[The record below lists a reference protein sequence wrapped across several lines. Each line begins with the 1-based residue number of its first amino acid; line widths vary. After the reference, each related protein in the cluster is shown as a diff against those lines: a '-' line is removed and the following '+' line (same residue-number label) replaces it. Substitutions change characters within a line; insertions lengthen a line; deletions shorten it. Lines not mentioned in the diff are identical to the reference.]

1 MTNAWE
7 TIIGL
12 EIHAQLSTESKIFCG
27 CSTRF
32 GDDPNENTCPVCLGL
47 PGALPVLN
55 RRVIE
60 LGARAALSL
69 GLQIN
74 NQSIFSRKNYF
85 YPDLPKGY
93 QISQYDRPFSANG
106 ELEIM
111 TAERDEAGHPVE
123 WRVKKIA
130 ITRLHLEE
138 DAGKNVH
145 EGLPDVDRYSYID
158 LNRAG
163 TPLAEIVTEPDFRSS
178 WEAYDYVNHVRR
190 ALQWVGASE
199 ADMEKGNLRC
209 EANVSVRR
217 IGEEKFGTKVELKNL
232 NSVRFMQRAIEFEI
246 SRQISVLESGGRLQ
260 QETRLWDERAAETR
274 VMRSKEEAHDYR
286 YFPEPD
292 LPPLIVAD
300 EFIERVRE
308 AMPELAAA
316 TAQRFMNDYGI
327 SYEDALQF
335 TATHK
340 IAADFEKLAKV
351 LGGREASKWM
361 KEVVLRQVIRPTSI
375 PSAEALGTPTAVQ
388 VVPPTAE
395 LSLESFPP
403 AILIDEVIKV
413 DEMVAAGKINR
424 NQAKEILEEVGLTR
438 KSAEQIVGER
448 GFTQISDEG
457 AIDDLIDEVIRN
469 SPRQLESYRSGKE
482 TLFGFFV
489 GQVMKASKGKANPKV
504 VNELL
509 KAKLKG

>member
-1 MTNAWE
+1 MKNGWE
-7 TIIGL
+7 TVIGL

-32 GDDPNENTCPVCLGL
+32 GDEPNANTCPVCLGL

-55 RRVIE
+55 RRAVE

-69 GLQIN
+69 SLRIN
-74 NQSIFSRKNYF
+74 ERSIFARKNYF

-93 QISQYDRPFSANG
+93 QISQYDQPFSELG

-111 TAERDEAGHPVE
+111 TAERDEGGHARE
-123 WRVKKIA
+123 WRPLKVR

-178 WEAYDYVNHVRR
+178 WEAYDYVNHARH
-190 ALQWVGASE
+190 ALQWVGASD

-217 IGEEKFGTKVELKNL
+217 VGDEKFGTKVELKNL

-246 SRQISVLESGGRLQ
+246 ERQINLLESGGRVT
-260 QETRLWDERAAETR
+260 QETRLWDERAGQTR

-292 LPPLIVAD
+292 LPPLVVTR
-300 EFIERVRE
+300 EFIEGVRAALPELPDARRNRFMREYDLSFNDATQLVSSRALADYYEQAAKASSNARGAANWIRSELVRE
-308 AMPELAAA
+308 LEAAGLTADRSPVAPEELAA
-316 TAQRFMNDYGI
+316 
-327 SYEDALQF
+327 L
-335 TATHK
+335 
-340 IAADFEKLAKV
+340 
-351 LGGREASKWM
+351 
-361 KEVVLRQVIRPTSI
+361 LR
-375 PSAEALGTPTAVQ
+375 
-388 VVPPTAE
+388 
-395 LSLESFPP
+395 
-403 AILIDEVIKV
+403 LIDE
-413 DEMVAAGKINR
+413 GKISGK
-424 NQAKEILEEVGLTR
+424 QGKDVLVEMFASGKTAG
-438 KSAEQIVGER
+438 AIVEER
-448 GFTQISDEG
+448 GLVQVSDTTEIDAIIEG
-457 AIDDLIDEVIRN
+457 VIAA
-469 SPRQLESYRSGKE
+469 SPQQLAQYRAGKE

-489 GQVMKASKGKANPKV
+489 GQVMKASRGKANPKV
-504 VNELL
+504 VNER
-509 KAKLKG
+509 LKGKLNG

>member
-1 MTNAWE
+1 MKEGWE
-7 TIIGL
+7 AVIGL

-32 GDDPNENTCPVCLGL
+32 GDEPNSNTCPVCLGL

-55 RRVIE
+55 WRAVE
-60 LGARAALSL
+60 LGARAALAL
-69 GLQIN
+69 GLRIN
-74 NQSIFSRKNYF
+74 EVSIFARKNYF

-93 QISQYDRPFSANG
+93 QISQYDRPFSADG
-106 ELEIM
+106 LLEIM
-111 TAERDEAGHPVE
+111 TAERDEGGHARE
-123 WRVKKIA
+123 WRPMPVR

-145 EGLPDVDRYSYID
+145 EGLPDTNRYSYID

-163 TPLAEIVTEPDFRSS
+163 VPLAEIVTEPDFRTS

-217 IGEEKFGTKVELKNL
+217 EGSTEFGTKVELKNL

-246 SRQISVLESGGRLQ
+246 ERQIALIESGGRVT
-260 QETRLWDERAAETR
+260 QETRLWDEREGRTR

-292 LPPLIVAD
+292 LQPLTVTA
-300 EFIERVRE
+300 EWVESVRG
-308 AMPELAAA
+308 AMPELPDARRNRFMEQYELSFSDASLLVRDMSLADFYERAAA
-316 TAQRFMNDYGI
+316 ASNARG
-327 SYEDALQF
+327 
-335 TATHK
+335 
-340 IAADFEKLAKV
+340 AANWLKGEL
-351 LGGREASKWM
+351 LRE
-361 KEVVLRQVIRPTSI
+361 L
-375 PSAEALGTPTAVQ
+375 
-388 VVPPTAE
+388 
-395 LSLESFPP
+395 
-403 AILIDEVIKV
+403 D
-413 DEMVAAGKINR
+413 AAGVGADASPISPEELGALVRAVEEGRISGKQGKDVLVEMFRTGKGADRVIEEQGLAQLSDAAEIEKI
-424 NQAKEILEEVGLTR
+424 VT
-438 KSAEQIVGER
+438 
-448 GFTQISDEG
+448 D
-457 AIDDLIDEVIRN
+457 VIASN
-469 SPRQLESYRSGKE
+469 PQQLEQYRAGKE
-482 TLFGFFV
+482 ALFGFFV

-509 KAKLKG
+509 KAKLKSE

>member
-1 MTNAWE
+1 MKIGWE
-7 TIIGL
+7 TVIGL

-32 GDDPNENTCPVCLGL
+32 GDEPNANTCPVCLGL

-60 LGARAALSL
+60 LGARAALAL
-69 GLQIN
+69 GLRVKER
-74 NQSIFSRKNYF
+74 SIFARKNYF

-93 QISQYDRPFSANG
+93 QISQFDQPFSEQG

-111 TAERDEAGHPVE
+111 TAERDEAGHPRE
-123 WRVKKIA
+123 WRVKKVG

-145 EGLPDVDRYSYID
+145 EGLPEVDRYSYID

-217 IGEEKFGTKVELKNL
+217 IGDEKFGTKVELKNL

-246 SRQISVLESGGRLQ
+246 ERHINLIEAGGRVA
-260 QETRLWDERAAETR
+260 QETRLWDDRVGETR
-274 VMRSKEEAHDYR
+274 LMRSKEEAHDYR

-292 LPPLIVAD
+292 LPPLLISR
-300 EFIERVRE
+300 EMIESVRE
-308 AMPELAAA
+308 AMPELPDARRK
-316 TAQRFMNDYGI
+316 RFM
-327 SYEDALQF
+327 
-335 TATHK
+335 
-340 IAADFEKLAKV
+340 
-351 LGGREASKWM
+351 
-361 KEVVLRQVIRPTSI
+361 
-375 PSAEALGTPTAVQ
+375 AEY
-388 VVPPTAE
+388 E
-395 LSLESFPP
+395 LSYNDASQLTGERALADYYERVAKAAGNPRGASNWIRIELLRELETAGVEIGACAVSPEDLGALVRSIDEGKISGKQGKDVLVEMCATGKSATTIINERGLSQVSDAG
-403 AILIDEVIKV
+403 AIDPLIDEII
-413 DEMVAAGKINR
+413 AANPQQLAAYRAGKE
-424 NQAKEILEEVGLTR
+424 A
-438 KSAEQIVGER
+438 
-448 GFTQISDEG
+448 
-457 AIDDLIDEVIRN
+457 
-469 SPRQLESYRSGKE
+469 
-482 TLFGFFV
+482 LFGFFV
-489 GQVMKASKGKANPKV
+489 GQVMKASKGKANPQV
-504 VNELL
+504 VNERLRE
-509 KAKLKG
+509 KLVGG

>member
-1 MTNAWE
+1 MHEGWE

-32 GDDPNENTCPVCLGL
+32 GDEPNENTCPVCLGL

-69 GLQIN
+69 GLHIN
-74 NQSIFSRKNYF
+74 NRSIFARKNYF

-93 QISQYDRPFSANG
+93 QISQYDQPFSADG

-123 WRVKKIA
+123 WHPKTIK

-145 EGLPDVDRYSYID
+145 EGLPDIDRHSYID

-217 IGEEKFGTKVELKNL
+217 IGDEKFGTKVEMKNL
-232 NSVRFMQRAIEFEI
+232 NSVRFMHRAIEFEVN
-246 SRQISVLESGGRLQ
+246 RQIGVLESGGRLQ
-260 QETRLWDERAAETR
+260 QETRLWDERAGETR

-292 LPPLIVAD
+292 LPPLMVSD
-300 EFIERVRE
+300 EFVERVR
-308 AMPELAAA
+308 ATMPELPEARRR
-316 TAQRFMNDYGI
+316 RFMDQYGLSFSDASQLTSERSLADY
-327 SYEDALQF
+327 YEE
-335 TATHK
+335 
-340 IAADFEKLAKV
+340 AA
-351 LGGREASKWM
+351 EASGNARTTSNWIRS
-361 KEVVLRQVIRPTSI
+361 EFLRELEGAGVPAS
-375 PSAEALGTPTAVQ
+375 SAPVSAANLG
-388 VVPPTAE
+388 E
-395 LSLESFPP
+395 LVR
-403 AILIDEVIKV
+403 LIDEEKISGKQGKDVLV
-413 DEMVAAGKINR
+413 EMFKSG
-424 NQAKEILEEVGLTR
+424 
-438 KSAEQIVGER
+438 KSASAIIEAQGLV
-448 GFTQISDEG
+448 QVSDSAE
-457 AIDDLIDEVIRN
+457 IDALIDRVITAN
-469 SPRQLESYRSGKE
+469 QQQVENYRAGKE

-504 VNELL
+504 VNERL
-509 KAKLKG
+509 KAKLS

>member
-1 MTNAWE
+1 MTNSWE

-32 GDDPNENTCPVCLGL
+32 GDEPNQNTCPVCLGL

-55 RRVIE
+55 QQAVE
-60 LGARAALSL
+60 LGARAALAL

-74 NQSIFSRKNYF
+74 NRSIFARKNYF

-93 QISQYDRPFSANG
+93 QISQYDQPFSTNG

-123 WRVKKIA
+123 WRPKRIR

-163 TPLAEIVTEPDFRSS
+163 TPLAEIVTEPEFRSS

-190 ALQWVGASE
+190 ALQWVGASD

-217 IGEEKFGTKVELKNL
+217 IGDQAFGTKVELKNL

-246 SRQISVLESGGRLQ
+246 KRQIGVLESGGRLV
-260 QETRLWDERAAETR
+260 QETRLWDDRAMQTR
-274 VMRSKEEAHDYR
+274 TMRSKEEAHDYR

-292 LPPLIVAD
+292 LQPLIVSEAL
-300 EFIERVRE
+300 IEKVRSS
-308 AMPELAAA
+308 MPELPEMRRK
-316 TAQRFMNDYGI
+316 RFMEQYALSFADASQLTSERSLADY
-327 SYEDALQF
+327 YERA
-335 TATHK
+335 
-340 IAADFEKLAKV
+340 
-351 LGGREASKWM
+351 
-361 KEVVLRQVIRPTSI
+361 
-375 PSAEALGTPTAVQ
+375 AEAAGNPKTAANWIRSELLREFESAGVNAHASPLTPE
-388 VVPPTAE
+388 E
-395 LSLESFPP
+395 LAALVR
-403 AILIDEVIKV
+403 LIDEEKISGKQGKEVLV
-413 DEMVAAGKINR
+413 EMFKTGESAASIIEKRGLV
-424 NQAKEILEEVGLTR
+424 QVSDTGEIDRL
-438 KSAEQIVGER
+438 
-448 GFTQISDEG
+448 
-457 AIDDLIDEVIRN
+457 IDDVISAN
-469 SPRQLESYRSGKE
+469 TSQLEQYRRGKE

-489 GQVMKASKGKANPKV
+489 GQVLKASKGKANPKV
-504 VNELL
+504 VNDRLRER
-509 KAKLKG
+509 LKGN